1 MDAGEQSMAVER
13 EDIVRDMALLLK
25 SINQVNMEPNGMSFC
40 NKIRS
45 VASTLLETK
54 RARMSVMPTLDSES
68 VNSYLHAFLNIL
80 SKLERL
86 GPGRYRGVADVNT
99 GGLLRTPEEIEEEEL
114 VHWASLKQHQERFVR
129 SSGFW

>member
-1 MDAGEQSMAVER
+1 MKGWLCSEIHADCLQ
-13 EDIVRDMALLLK
+13 
-25 SINQVNMEPNGMSFC
+25 C

-68 VNSYLHAFLNIL
+68 VNNYLHAFLNIL

-86 GPGRYRGVADVNT
+86 GPGRFRGVADALT
-99 GGLLRTPEEIEEEEL
+99 GGQLRTPEEIEEEEL